1 MSLSGFFHIFLAV
14 LLSFASLLSGC
25 VSMPETEEEL
35 LAGRR
40 EAAMLEGRDES
51 EIRLEPPQRFHKKS
65 LSLEEIYREL
75 EFNPD
80 GRGIHFVAFFDPE
93 ATYYASRLKDE
104 AVKKVAEL
112 FPNVVAVDNEADAFR
127 HAYFSFR
134 LADKV
139 GSARA
144 KKFTDA
150 YEISNINTMGARCMD
165 LWNNREGRRMCEES
179 ANSKEP
185 DRRAQAERIVLDAV
199 KSNRL
204 ILSPFRLQNA
214 K

>member
-1 MSLSGFFHIFLAV
+1 M
-14 LLSFASLLSGC
+14 
-25 VSMPETEEEL
+25 
-35 LAGRR
+35 
-40 EAAMLEGRDES
+40 
-51 EIRLEPPQRFHKKS
+51 
-65 LSLEEIYREL
+65 
-75 EFNPD
+75 
-80 GRGIHFVAFFDPE
+80 AFFDPE

-150 YEISNINTMGARCMD
+150 YEISNINTTGARCMD

>member
-1 MSLSGFFHIFLAV
+1 MMYFRDLFTFNQILFFFI
-14 LLSFASLLSGC
+14 G
-25 VSMPETEEEL
+25 ETDKEE
-35 LAGRR
+35 G
-40 EAAMLEGRDES
+40 EGTSCQHQDEIPVPS
-51 EIRLEPPQRFHKKS
+51 E
-65 LSLEEIYREL
+65 
-75 EFNPD
+75 
-80 GRGIHFVAFFDPE
+80 V
-93 ATYYASRLKDE
+93 
-104 AVKKVAEL
+104 
-112 FPNVVAVDNEADAFR
+112 VDNEADAFR

-179 ANSKEP
+179 ANSKES
-185 DRRAQAERIVLDAV
+185 DRRAQAEKIVLDAV
-199 KSNRL
+199 KSKRL
-204 ILSPFRLQNA
+204 ILSPFRLQNV

>member
-1 MSLSGFFHIFLAV
+1 MDKRGIFSLFGVAAV
-14 LLSFASLLSGC
+14 SVMSLLSGC

-40 EAAMLEGRDES
+40 EAAVLAGKDES
-51 EIRLEPPQRFHKKS
+51 EIKLEPPQRFHRKW

-75 EFNPD
+75 DFNPD

-139 GSARA
+139 GAERA

-165 LWNNREGRRMCEES
+165 LWNNREGRRMCAES
-179 ANSKEP
+179 AQSKDA
-185 DRRAQAERIVLDAV
+185 DRRALAEKMVLDAV
-199 KSNRL
+199 RSKRL
-204 ILSPFRLQNA
+204 ILSPLKLQN
-214 K
+214 KK